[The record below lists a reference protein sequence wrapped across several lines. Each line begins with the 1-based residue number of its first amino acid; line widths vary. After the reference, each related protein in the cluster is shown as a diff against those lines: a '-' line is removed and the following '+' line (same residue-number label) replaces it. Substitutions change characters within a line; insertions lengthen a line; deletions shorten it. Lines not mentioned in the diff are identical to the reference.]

1 MKPVKTCFANHLLT
15 GFHEGAINAPTA
27 VAEVKVT
34 NRPTADICGIPILL
48 PNTTKYDHPSFSEE
62 QVMTD
67 ALSLVNLRTELGR
80 TWLITLFGIAY
91 AISQITIVV
100 ILGPIEDAMLK
111 LQTTGVSVTDYVSV
125 FGAWEAC

>member
-1 MKPVKTCFANHLLT
+1 LLT

-27 VAEVKVT
+27 IAEVKVT

-67 ALSLVNLRTELGR
+67 ELSLANLRTELGR

>member
-67 ALSLVNLRTELGR
+67 ALSLANLRTELGR

-91 AISQITIVV
+91 AISQITIAV

>member
-27 VAEVKVT
+27 IAEVKVT

>member
-67 ALSLVNLRTELGR
+67 ALSLANLRPELGR
-80 TWLITLFGIAY
+80 LAWPVLRGVFSPTA
-91 AISQITIVV
+91 
-100 ILGPIEDAMLK
+100 PIFALCLVM
-111 LQTTGVSVTDYVSV
+111 G
-125 FGAWEAC
+125 

>member
-1 MKPVKTCFANHLLT
+1 
-15 GFHEGAINAPTA
+15 
-27 VAEVKVT
+27 
-34 NRPTADICGIPILL
+34 
-48 PNTTKYDHPSFSEE
+48 
-62 QVMTD
+62 MTD
-67 ALSLVNLRTELGR
+67 ALSLANLRTELGR